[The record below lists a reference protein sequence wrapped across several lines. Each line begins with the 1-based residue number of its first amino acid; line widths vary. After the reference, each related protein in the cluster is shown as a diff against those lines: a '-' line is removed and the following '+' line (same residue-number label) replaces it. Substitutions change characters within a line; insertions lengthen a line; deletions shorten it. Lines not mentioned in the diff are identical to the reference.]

1 MLARPATPGC
11 RPART
16 LWALL
21 MCLWLLGFS
30 PPVLAASSGD
40 PVVLGSSAEMVD
52 IGGALSYLEDR
63 DGSLTL
69 EDVSGPAHA
78 HRFLSWPAAAG
89 DLNLG
94 FTTSTYWIR
103 IRLARQADARPGWML
118 EIPYLSLDDIVF
130 HAPGQPGIRTGSA
143 QPVSTR
149 PFPDRFYVFPIEV
162 GTEPATYYLQVRSR
176 YAMTVPIRLWAPA
189 ALAGHTLKTQVLH
202 ILYQGAIVA
211 LALYNLLIYLSLGD
225 RRFLLY
231 ALFAS
236 SFGMGMFSGN
246 GYGGLLLWPESPAF
260 NAVAQSFWLAVA
272 AALGL
277 MFSREFLFGRAMRG
291 RLITAMRLVEGVM
304 LGCAGLL
311 VLATWTPSLQQVVNM
326 ILVVSAPAAGLLILT
341 AAVRELRQGRRSSLL
356 FLLAWGT
363 LWLGA
368 FVATGRALGWLP
380 TNVWSAHALQIASSV
395 EMLLLALA
403 LADMIRIERENRDRA
418 QLQALQAQ
426 AETVKLLSSSEE
438 RLERAVRER
447 TEQLQQA
454 LDKEQKALAGHMRLA
469 ALVSHEFRNPLAVVD
484 GQITLMRREQALGL
498 QNMERRLTAIAG
510 ATARLRRLFE
520 RWMQNDR
527 LRTSIDAIDPRV
539 VPLEAWL
546 REFLQAHPEFAT
558 DHEIE
563 LACDPG
569 PMDIVAD
576 EHLLDVAIGNLV
588 ANACAYSAPGTTVT
602 IRAHRSGMRV
612 ALTVIDQ
619 GIGIHPTH
627 LDKVFEPYFRAQPE
641 DQTHGMGLGLNFVR
655 RIAVA
660 HGWEIE
666 LQSQPGK
673 GSEFRLWMPASPDHV
688 TEPASA

>member
-1 MLARPATPGC
+1 MAGDQV
-11 RPART
+11 
-16 LWALL
+16 LL
-21 MCLWLLGFS
+21 RLGTQ
-30 PPVLAASSGD
+30 V
-40 PVVLGSSAEMVD
+40 AEV
-52 IGGALSYLEDR
+52 GGALSYLEDR

-69 EDVSGPAHA
+69 EDVTGPAHA
-78 HRFLSWPAAAG
+78 SGFQAWPAAAG

-94 FTTSTYWIR
+94 FTSSTYWIR
-103 IRLARQADARPGWML
+103 IRLVRQQDAQPRWML

-130 HAPGQPGIRTGSA
+130 HAPGRPGVHTGSA

-149 PFPDRFYVFPIEV
+149 PFPDRFYVFPVEV
-162 GTEPATYYLQVRSR
+162 GTAPAEYYLRVRSQH
-176 YAMTVPIRLWAPA
+176 ALTVPMRLWAPA
-189 ALAGHTLKTQVLH
+189 ALAEHTLRTQVLH
-202 ILYQGAIVA
+202 ILYQGAVLV
-211 LALYNLLIYLSLGD
+211 LALYNLLIFLSLGD

-260 NAVAQSFWLAVA
+260 NAVAQNFWLALA
-272 AALGL
+272 TALAL
-277 MFSREFLFGRAMRG
+277 MFSREFLFGRSGSG
-291 RLITAMRLVEGVM
+291 RLIQGMRLLEGVM
-304 LGCAGLL
+304 FTCAGVLF
-311 VLATWTPSLQQVVNM
+311 LATWMPSLQGVVNLTLM
-326 ILVVSAPAAGLLILT
+326 AGAPAAGLLIL
-341 AAVRELRQGRRSSLL
+341 AAALGDLRQGRRSTRL
-356 FLLAWGT
+356 FLLAWGI
-363 LWLGA
+363 LWAGA
-368 FVATGRALGWLP
+368 FAATARAMGWLP

-403 LADMIRIERENRDRA
+403 LADTIRIERENRDHA
-418 QLQALQAQ
+418 QQQALQAQ
-426 AETVKLLSSSEE
+426 AETLKLLSSSEE

-510 ATARLRRLFE
+510 ATGRLRRLFE

-527 LRTSIDAIDPRV
+527 LRTSIDAIEPRA

-546 REFLQAHPEFAT
+546 HEFLQAHPDFAA
-558 DHEIE
+558 DHRIE
-563 LACDPG
+563 LTCEPG
-569 PMDIVAD
+569 PLDVVAD
-576 EHLLDVAIGNLV
+576 EHLLDVALGNLV
-588 ANACAYSAPGTTVT
+588 ANACAYSAHGTLVT
-602 IRAHRSGMRV
+602 IRAFRSGARV
-612 ALTVIDQ
+612 ALAVIDR
-619 GIGIHPTH
+619 GIGIRPAH

-655 RIAVA
+655 RIAQA

-666 LQSQPGK
+666 LQSQPGQ
-673 GSEFRLWMPASPDHV
+673 GSEFRLWMPAPPSNA
-688 TEPASA
+688 TEVASA